1 MTRRIVA
8 LIFAGAVLSSCQIQ
22 DASTHAVAGF
32 ESFRIGEQQQSVATP
47 IPLPFDNMFPNRWNS
62 SNNGSPYEPCVAF
75 SDREL
80 ERFEIDPDS
89 LEDAALVDGQGTR
102 GCNWLMP
109 DRFSFGQVVTN
120 SQSLDEYKN
129 GTSEYEWMS
138 ELEIQGR
145 TVGQFTLSIEDSGT
159 CSTYVQSGAAGV
171 VTNVV
176 TSKADA
182 GRAMDACTV
191 VQDFTRAYIDKIP
204 E

>member
-1 MTRRIVA
+1 M
-8 LIFAGAVLSSCQIQ
+8 Q
-22 DASTHAVAGF
+22 DASTDAVAG
-32 ESFRIGEQQQSVATP
+32 SGSSGIDKQQQNAATP
-47 IPLPFDNMFPNRWNS
+47 IPLPFENIFPNRWNS

-89 LEDAALVDGQGTR
+89 LEDAAQVDGQGTR

-109 DRFSFGQVVTN
+109 DKFSLGQVVTN
-120 SQSLDEYKN
+120 SGSLDEYKK
-129 GTSEYEWMS
+129 GTSDYEWMPDI
-138 ELEIQGR
+138 EFQGR
-145 TVGQFTLSIEDSGT
+145 TVAQFALNFEDSGT

-171 VTNVV
+171 ITNVV
-176 TSKADA
+176 TSKTDA

-204 E
+204 R